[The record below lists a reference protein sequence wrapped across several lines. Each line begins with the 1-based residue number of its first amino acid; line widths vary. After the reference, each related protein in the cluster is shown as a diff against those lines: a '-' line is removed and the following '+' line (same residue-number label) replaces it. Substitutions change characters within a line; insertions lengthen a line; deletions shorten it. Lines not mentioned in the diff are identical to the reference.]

1 MIKKV
6 YVCDH
11 CSEEMDKPY
20 KTLKVQSGVVFT
32 SDEWHY
38 CEKCWKNVLR
48 YLNEGGELLLFSKC
62 DINPIW
68 TKIHGELSPDAET

>member
-20 KTLKVQSGVVFT
+20 KTLRVEGG
-32 SDEWHY
+32 DEWHY
-38 CEKCWKNVLR
+38 CEKCWQNVLK
-48 YLNEGGELLLFSKC
+48 YLNEGGEFVLFSKR
-62 DINPIW
+62 DVEPV
-68 TKIHGELSPDAET
+68 

>member
-20 KTLKVQSGVVFT
+20 KTVQVQN
-32 SDEWHY
+32 DEWHY
-38 CEKCWKNVLR
+38 CERCWTNVLR
-48 YLNEGGELLLFSKC
+48 YLNEGGELLLFSKS

-68 TKIHGELSPDAET
+68 IKIHDAEI

>member
-20 KTLKVQSGVVFT
+20 KTLRVQSGVVF
-32 SDEWHY
+32 SSEEWHY
-38 CEKCWKNVLR
+38 CEKC
-48 YLNEGGELLLFSKC
+48 
-62 DINPIW
+62 
-68 TKIHGELSPDAET
+68 

>member
-6 YVCDH
+6 YVCNH

-20 KTLKVQSGVVFT
+20 KTLRVQDFT

-38 CEKCWKNVLR
+38 CEKCWKNVLT
-48 YLNEGGELLLFSKC
+48 YLNEGGNLLLFWKS
-62 DINPIW
+62 DVESAW
-68 TKIHGELSPDAET
+68 TRAHIDARQI

>member
-6 YVCDH
+6 YICDH

-20 KTLKVQSGVVFT
+20 RTVRVQNGVIFT

-38 CEKCWKNVLR
+38 CEKCWKNVLK
-48 YLNEGGELLLFSKC
+48 YLNEGGGLLLFSKK
-62 DINPIW
+62 DVDPIW
-68 TKIHGELSPDAET
+68 SKIHGFTLDDAET